1 MTNKKTILV
10 TGATGAQ
17 GGSVAR
23 YLLNEGNFRVRALT
37 RDANSDKAAVL
48 KQAGAEIVEG
58 DLADIESLRSAVQGC
73 YGVFGVTNFW
83 EHFDKEYEHGKNLID
98 AVAESNV
105 EHFVFSSL
113 PPAKQISGGE
123 LEVPHFDIKAELENY
138 ARKLI
143 PNTTFV
149 HVAFYYENF
158 LSFFP
163 PQKQADGNFAF
174 GFPQGETKLAAV
186 SVDEIGG
193 VVLAIFSQPE
203 EFKGK
208 TIGIVGDDL
217 PPAEYAATMTRLLGK
232 AIKFNHIPREVFS
245 AFGFPG
251 ADDLANMFDFN
262 RRFIPERKAD
272 LAMSR
277 TLYPQISTFETWL
290 AENKNKFSEILED

>member
-163 PQKQADGNFAF
+163 PQKQADGKFAF

-277 TLYPQISTFETWL
+277 ALYPQISTFETWL